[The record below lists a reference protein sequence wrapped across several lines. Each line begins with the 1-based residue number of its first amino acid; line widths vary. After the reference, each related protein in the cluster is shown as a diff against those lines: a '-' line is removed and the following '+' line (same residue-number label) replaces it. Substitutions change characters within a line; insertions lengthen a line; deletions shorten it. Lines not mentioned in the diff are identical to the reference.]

1 MKKSQLCFPR
11 DDYYVTVFVSFQTF
25 IQLKQSGL
33 QMNSKLWV
41 GLLSSESL
49 INQTAS
55 VVWFN
60 MKLCTIHTLVY
71 SYRNFRTDQ
80 SLQLQKDPPI
90 SKTFSRNVSFLHHL
104 HHKPSITVFYHVH
117 NTYMSQHFRLGQK
130 HDILFSIPN
139 KKQHSANRTK
149 TQCVNR
155 LGILVSLQTNMRSFY
170 TKLQVNMSL
179 YFPSTCY
186 QSHMGYLWGF
196 LPFLFGHFTDK
207 ELGLHKNAHHSVYRK
222 LHIISIWLAVSHRRQ
237 FPAFKCVHRD
247 LVSVYM
253 SVRKQI
259 LVKTQQCIPR
269 RTKSVYTNRG
279 FRYLVSIHFKSLQTH
294 LNVVILKGVYTFKEA
309 SLASCSSY
317 VHLSLKRLTNLN
329 SVVLFT
335 RGHSGQ
341 LTLVS

>member
-1 MKKSQLCFPR
+1 MLLES
-11 DDYYVTVFVSFQTF
+11 Y
-25 IQLKQSGL
+25 GL
-33 QMNSKLWV
+33 S
-41 GLLSSESL
+41 
-49 INQTAS
+49 
-55 VVWFN
+55 
-60 MKLCTIHTLVY
+60 
-71 SYRNFRTDQ
+71 
-80 SLQLQKDPPI
+80 
-90 SKTFSRNVSFLHHL
+90 
-104 HHKPSITVFYHVH
+104 
-117 NTYMSQHFRLGQK
+117 
-130 HDILFSIPN
+130 
-139 KKQHSANRTK
+139 
-149 TQCVNR
+149 
-155 LGILVSLQTNMRSFY
+155 
-170 TKLQVNMSL
+170 
-179 YFPSTCY
+179 
-186 QSHMGYLWGF
+186 MGV